1 MKDKRFV
8 HKAKLCFWVL
18 LFAAYSVG
26 AAGVVID
33 VLADD
38 YSELS
43 QVAVTTVHSP
53 EQTRRASSAQIAA
66 MYRAQSGTPF
76 SSLPPGSTF
85 KVVWPDGSSEYVM
98 IVSPASSAGAQPI
111 QGTQSNAQGGPIVAP
126 TPDLGGVRVGDLREV
141 GEVTVPRQLD

>member
-8 HKAKLCFWVL
+8 HKAKLLFWVL

-98 IVSPASSAGAQPI
+98 IVSPASSLGAQPI
-111 QGTQSNAQGGPIVAP
+111 QGTQSRVQGGMTVPA
-126 TPDLGGVRVGDLREV
+126 PDLGMGTVD
-141 GEVTVPRQLD
+141 VTAPRHLD